1 MSSPD
6 PNAPRMPS
14 GRELAMM
21 FSTVP
26 LAIGFWLLLG
36 TALYRS
42 DPVAGIGAAIAFVM
56 WLGARALVR
65 RARGSGA

>member
-1 MSSPD
+1 
-6 PNAPRMPS
+6 
-14 GRELAMM
+14 MM